1 MGPVE
6 NEIND
11 DIFENDEN
19 AGTAIYDFANDWE
32 FTHISNPNTEKC
44 ILPITSLILD
54 QKIHHWS

>member
-6 NEIND
+6 NETND

-32 FTHISNPNTEKC
+32 IPHISNPNTQKC
-44 ILPITSLILD
+44 IQPY
-54 QKIHHWS
+54 IHNMEH